1 MDSQP
6 RHQFKNQQKKIFPQY
21 IPQEVLTQLHNH
33 LASLPVQI
41 SRMVIL
47 LQECGIHL
55 TELCSV
61 SFDCLDQDAE
71 GNWFLRYKRLKMKE
85 ECIIPV
91 SNKAAAIII
100 EQQELLFTKLR
111 KVPHF
116 LFSNRKGQAFSQQS
130 FLKALNRLAYKC
142 DIQDATGAI
151 WRFQARQFYDIQQ
164 FHMDTINSSAHSIA
178 RHTSQEWVDCHL
190 SKEERDELKALL
202 LQTWS
207 AKPIRYGYCT
217 LSPMKESQ
225 CQYHLW
231 LNIPIY
237 IQYFPIPDPNEKN

>member
-33 LASLPVQI
+33 LSLPVQI

-71 GNWFLRYKRLKMKE
+71 GNWFLRYKRLEMKE
-85 ECIIPV
+85 QCIIPV

-100 EQQELLFTKLR
+100 EQQVLLFTKLR

-130 FLKALNRLAYKC
+130 FLKLSIVWLINAIFKTLLALSGDFRRVNFMIY
-142 DIQDATGAI
+142 
-151 WRFQARQFYDIQQ
+151 
-164 FHMDTINSSAHSIA
+164 SSS
-178 RHTSQEWVDCHL
+178 
-190 SKEERDELKALL
+190 
-202 LQTWS
+202 TW
-207 AKPIRYGYCT
+207 IR
-217 LSPMKESQ
+217 
-225 CQYHLW
+225 
-231 LNIPIY
+231 
-237 IQYFPIPDPNEKN
+237 